1 MAGAASQFDDDDSGR
16 MITEINVTP
25 LVDITLVLLIIF
37 MVTTSY
43 IVNPSIKVDLPKAAT
58 GSDQLRTTL
67 ALTLTKDGQL
77 YLNGDRSD
85 EAQVVKQIA
94 ADLPKNPDLQAVI
107 AADKVVP
114 HGSVVHIIDLV
125 KRAGVRKFAI
135 NVDSS
140 AASFAAVAAVP
151 PGAGHG
157 SREVVARRESEERS
171 GGKRR
176 RIGWPTCMRR
186 CGAPPWPSLC
196 TRSWVSVLLL
206 SRDTA
211 CTPSG

>member
-1 MAGAASQFDDDDSGR
+1 MAGAASQFEDDDSGR

-85 EAQVVKQIA
+85 EAQVVRQIA

-140 AASFAAVAAVP
+140 AALVAPSPTVP
-151 PGAGHG
+151 QGPGTAP
-157 SREVVARRESEERS
+157 AR
-171 GGKRR
+171 
-176 RIGWPTCMRR
+176 
-186 CGAPPWPSLC
+186 
-196 TRSWVSVLLL
+196 
-206 SRDTA
+206 
-211 CTPSG
+211 